1 MTKPSAGA
9 SPAAL
14 HLQESPQSYL
24 STGERPKT
32 IVDNLLGRPD
42 ATRLVRATPIQPL
55 YLLLKSLG
63 LADAHDLLAMCL
75 PEQIQGFID
84 LDVWDRDQLKPG
96 QLAAWLAQLVELPPQ
111 RFAAHLRKLDAELLT
126 TFLAPQ
132 VRIYDKSEEE
142 PVPDEPQGMFYET
155 PDRFFV
161 IDILPSSDG
170 DTDRAVLLHRLL
182 EHLYRGDL
190 ELARAVVNAAR
201 WDAGVETEELAYR
214 FRSGRIADLGFVDYY
229 DALRIYQE
237 IDPKAKP
244 PSKPSTAQ
252 HKHPDAISPTEVK
265 GTGPGGFL
273 DAQSGLWSSLVPE
286 LAQTSSLLYRVTAGL
301 DETERNELLQ
311 ELVYLGNQAMSADR
325 VPVDDLTQTE
335 ATLQRTAGYLL
346 LGLQKLCGQRGV
358 QEGSAHESATA
369 LELLRGTPLAYLF
382 RLGYSLTLQV
392 RKLAKL
398 LVESGATTV
407 DRTRSSGS
415 LLIKSEAEMLAALL
429 LPRPLFPRGLDDD
442 SKSGVRPFVSLRDLG
457 RAAAFVEQL
466 ALRLQLLTQGLG
478 LRLEQL
484 PAILQATVPDASE
497 ATWDDVL
504 GTMLANHLLQRPAA
518 LVPLSRRD
526 LVPLRKLFGPKLAAE
541 EAAMPE
547 LLRARLTKFIDE
559 RIADRLSDPQ
569 SVRHLLGPAQ
579 RAFVD
584 RVELL
589 LARSLVA
596 LPESLSEEA
605 ADVVPRIAG
614 LLLA

>member
-1 MTKPSAGA
+1 MTTPSAGN
-9 SPAAL
+9 SPAQL
-14 HLQESPQSYL
+14 HQPESPPSFFL
-24 STGERPKT
+24 KGERPKT
-32 IVDNLLGRPD
+32 IVDNLLSRPD

-55 YLLLKSLG
+55 YLLIKSLG
-63 LADAHDLLAMCL
+63 LADAHELLAMCL

-142 PVPDEPQGMFYET
+142 PVPDEPQGMYYET

-170 DTDRAVLLHRLL
+170 DNDRAVLLHRLL

-190 ELARAVVNAAR
+190 DLARAVVNAAR

-229 DALRIYQE
+229 DALHIYQE
-237 IDPKAKP
+237 LDPKAKP
-244 PSKPSTAQ
+244 QTKQSCAQ
-252 HKHPDAISPTEVK
+252 HKHPDAISATEVR

-273 DAQSGLWSSLVPE
+273 DAQSGLWSSLVPD
-286 LAQTSSLLYRVTAGL
+286 LSQPSSLLYRVAEGL
-301 DETERNELLQ
+301 SEAERTDLLQ
-311 ELVYLGNQAMSADR
+311 ELIYIGNQAMSADR
-325 VPVDDLTQTE
+325 VAMDDLSQTE

-346 LGLQKLCGQRGV
+346 LGLQQLCGQQGV
-358 QEGSAHESATA
+358 QTGTPQESAAA
-369 LELLRGTPLAYLF
+369 LDLLRGVPLAYLF
-382 RLGYSLTLQV
+382 RLGHSLTQHV

-398 LVESGATTV
+398 LVDSGATTT
-407 DRTRSSGS
+407 DRARSPGS
-415 LLIKSEAEMLAALL
+415 LLIKSEAASLEALL
-429 LPRPLFPRGLDDD
+429 LPRPLYPRSLDDAT
-442 SKSGVRPFVSLRDLG
+442 KTGLRPFVGLRDLG
-457 RAAAFVEQL
+457 RAASFVEQL
-466 ALRLQLLTQGLG
+466 ALRQKLLTQGLG
-478 LRLEQL
+478 LRIEQL
-484 PAILQATVPDASE
+484 PAILKTTVPDASE

-504 GTMLANHLLQRPAA
+504 GTMLANYLLQRPAA

-526 LVPLRKLFGPKLAAE
+526 LVPLRKLFGATLAAE

-559 RIADRLSDPQ
+559 RIAERLTDPQ
-569 SVRHLLGPAQ
+569 SARFLLGPAQ

-584 RVELL
+584 RVEKQ

-596 LPESLSEEA
+596 LPENLSEEA
-605 ADVVPRIAG
+605 ADVVPRVAG